1 MMCNVCVNKC
11 TPTTTGALTTLV
23 LGRQIGVYIM
33 VSGSCIL
40 FQAAVLTLGFLVYVS
55 RQPNDPITAEEILQ
69 DGGDYVVAP
78 DGRFIEY
85 FTCGANLPGAEWVYM
100 QHGYGS
106 TGKFIHS
113 FKTMCKE
120 AAENNLKLFSPS
132 GATT

>member
-1 MMCNVCVNKC
+1 
-11 TPTTTGALTTLV
+11 
-23 LGRQIGVYIM
+23 M
-33 VSGSCIL
+33 VSGSCML
-40 FQAAVLTLGFLVYVS
+40 FQLTLKISTRFKAT
-55 RQPNDPITAEEILQ
+55 NDPITAEEILQ

-85 FTCGANLPGAEWVYM
+85 FTCGTNLPGAEWVYM

-113 FKTMCKE
+113 FKTICKE

-132 GATT
+132 LPGFGLSSNYPVGVVRKSMISNDTESQSEYSISQYY